1 MGRSKIMSDIQ
12 SRINEQKSRLMDIRN
27 KMQEKN
33 IPDRV
38 VDKFDKIIGR
48 LESFQHEEA
57 KHLDK

>member
-1 MGRSKIMSDIQ
+1 MSDIQ